1 MCNKS
6 RADLKNA
13 TGFNTSSFDWAS
25 LKSDV
30 HKLDIDKWKNLPSNL
45 SNLWTKVTK
54 LDTDKLVHA
63 DLSKLSD
70 VKGNDVVKE
79 NLYNAKIKNIEDKI
93 PDTTD
98 LATNTPLN
106 TKINEIKNEI
116 SSINNLATTA
126 ALTTVENKIL
136 VI

>member
-30 HKLDIDKWKNLPSNL
+30 RKLDIDKWKNLPSNL
-45 SNLWTKVTK
+45 SNLLTKVNK

-106 TKINEIKNEI
+106 AKINEIKNEI

>member
-30 HKLDIDKWKNLPSNL
+30 HKLDIDKWKYLPSNL
-45 SNLWTKVTK
+45 SNLWTKVNK

-106 TKINEIKNEI
+106 AKINEIKNEI
-116 SSINNLATTA
+116 SSINNLASTA

>member
-1 MCNKS
+1 MCNKI

-45 SNLWTKVTK
+45 SNLWTKVNK

-106 TKINEIKNEI
+106 AKINEIKNEI